1 MNKKYMGVFNIFLG
15 FLVLTLPAF
24 TELTYLKFVM
34 PYILVSLLFLLILI
48 IGFEYMISYFLLFGF
63 MSIFLLISNYYFS
76 YEIIFGFLFG
86 SISSLLIYFYTGA
99 DSYE

>member
-15 FLVLTLPAF
+15 FLVLILPVF

-34 PYILVSLLFLLILI
+34 PYFLVSLFFILILI
-48 IGFEYMISYFLLFGF
+48 IGFNYLISYFLLFGF
-63 MSIFLLISNYYFS
+63 ISIFLALNNYYFS
-76 YEIIFGFLFG
+76 YDIIFGFLLG
-86 SISSLLIYFYTGA
+86 CGSSLLFYFYTGA